1 LISLVGL
8 PFTPLASGWTGLTAG
23 GFNLWTVLFTLAHAV
38 MVLGYLNRSLQPGG
52 AAGAL
57 ESWARLVYPLGL
69 IIIIQGNIMLG
80 LIGWPGSL
88 TAGEWWLPLVSAIL
102 VAGFII
108 LSRRFGI
115 RSPYLQLPASSG
127 LNKVL
132 TWLLPR
138 LEPIFRMDWIYQ
150 VLWRI
155 NSFIG
160 MIVKA
165 VSRIIESEGGLLWTL
180 LFFFLLIA
188 IFTGRGAN

>member
-1 LISLVGL
+1 
-8 PFTPLASGWTGLTAG
+8 
-23 GFNLWTVLFTLAHAV
+23 
-38 MVLGYLNRSLQPGG
+38 
-52 AAGAL
+52 
-57 ESWARLVYPLGL
+57 
-69 IIIIQGNIMLG
+69 MLG

-88 TAGEWWLPLVSAIL
+88 TTGEWWLPLASAIL
-102 VAGFII
+102 VAVSII

-115 RSPYLQLPASSG
+115 RPPYLQLPASSG

-155 NSFIG
+155 SSFIG
-160 MIVKA
+160 MIIKA
-165 VSRIIESEGGLLWTL
+165 VTRIIESEGGLLWTL

-188 IFTGRGAN
+188 ILTGRGVN